1 MTSIPSPAIVAQSVT
16 KRLSRRVLWLFCLG
30 YILPGFV
37 GREPWKNADISA
49 FAYMLELFNGKS
61 AWLAPQSLGQ
71 APEGS
76 ALLPY
81 WLGAWAMQLS
91 PPWLEPAF
99 AVRLPFILLLV
110 LTLLAAWQGVYYLA
124 RSPRALPVVFAFGGE
139 AKPKDYARTIA
150 DGGLLALIACLGL
163 AQFSHETTPALPQVC
178 FTAIIF
184 YAVSAMPY
192 HRVAAALAFMVG
204 LLGLTLSGAPS
215 IATIL
220 GLGSMLIFATDTQFE
235 DSKRDAVE
243 RIDRMR
249 YGLWMLFCVI
259 CAALLATVLNLW
271 RFTAVL
277 PYATWQELQATSRL
291 LLWFAWPAWP
301 LAIWTLWRWRRQ
313 FGSLHVALPMLF
325 VGAAALSMLFTR
337 TSDRALL
344 LGLPAMA
351 TLAAFALP
359 TLERRLSA
367 LIDWFTL
374 FFFSAVGML
383 IWGIWIAMQTGASSK
398 SIIFVNKMVPGY
410 MPSFS
415 WLPFLVA
422 IVGTLSWVYLVLWR
436 VGRHRT
442 AMWKSM
448 VLPAGGTAL
457 CWLLL
462 MTLWLPILDFARSYA
477 PLVHRVAE
485 TIGKQSCVQIYGLSP
500 GQAAAFAYHGSM
512 KLQLLKPEV
521 HQDTKSESAP
531 ESTPISTP
539 EKPSFALADEQC
551 PWLIVDADVEQSLSS
566 LNMSPWRF
574 VTKVRRPTDDNEDV
588 LLYRRVN

>member
-16 KRLSRRVLWLFCLG
+16 KRLSRRILWLFCLA

-37 GREPWKNADISA
+37 GREPWKNADVSS
-49 FAYMLELFNGKS
+49 FGYMLEIFDGRS
-61 AWLAPQSLGQ
+61 SWLAPQSLGQ
-71 APEGS
+71 AADGS

-81 WLGAWAMQLS
+81 WLGAWALQLTPS
-91 PPWLEPAF
+91 WLEPAF
-99 AVRLPFILLLV
+99 AVRLPFMLLLV
-110 LTLLAAWQGVYYLA
+110 LTFLATWHGVYYLA

-178 FTAIIF
+178 FTAVTF

-192 HRVAAALAFMVG
+192 HRAAAAAAFLIG

-215 IATIL
+215 VAVAL
-220 GLGSMLIFATDTQFE
+220 GAGSALIFATDAQFE
-235 DSKRDAVE
+235 DNKRDAIE
-243 RIDRMR
+243 RIDRWH
-249 YGLWMLFCVI
+249 YGLWMVFCIV
-259 CAALLATVLNLW
+259 CAAVLATTLNLW
-271 RFTAVL
+271 RFTATL
-277 PYATWQELQATSRL
+277 PNATWQEAQTASRL

-313 FGSLHVALPMLF
+313 YSSLHVALPLLF
-325 VGAAALSMLFTR
+325 AGMAVVSMLFTG

-344 LGLPAMA
+344 IGLPAMA

-374 FFFSAVGML
+374 FFFSVVSLL
-383 IWGIWIAMQTGASSK
+383 IWGIWISMQTGTSLQ
-398 SIIFVNKMVPGY
+398 SINFVNKLVPGY
-410 MPSFS
+410 VPSFE

-422 IVGTLSWVYLVLWR
+422 ILGTLAWLYLVLWR

-477 PLVHRVAE
+477 PLVLRVSE
-485 TIGKQSCVQIYGLSP
+485 TIGKQACVQIYGLSP
-500 GQAAAFAYHGSM
+500 GQATAFAYHGGIN
-512 KLQLLKPEV
+512 LQLLKPEI
-521 HQDTKSESAP
+521 KSENRSNQPSSAN
-531 ESTPISTP
+531 
-539 EKPSFALADEQC
+539 ADTAC
-551 PWLIVDADVEQSLSS
+551 PWLIVDADAEQSLSGLDVS
-566 LNMSPWRF
+566 SWRF
-574 VTKVRRPTDDNEDV
+574 VTKVRRPSDDNEDV
-588 LLYRRVN
+588 LLYRRVK

>member
-16 KRLSRRVLWLFCLG
+16 KRLSRRILWLFCLA

-37 GREPWKNADISA
+37 GREPWKNADVSA
-49 FAYMLELFNGKS
+49 FGYMLEIFKGQS
-61 AWLAPQSLGQ
+61 SWFAPQSLGQ
-71 APEGS
+71 TAEGS

-81 WLGAWAMQLS
+81 WLGVWAMQLAPS
-91 PPWLEPAF
+91 WLEPAF
-99 AVRLPFILLLV
+99 AVRLPFMLLLV
-110 LTLLAAWQGVYYLA
+110 LTFLATWHGIYYLA

-192 HRVAAALAFMVG
+192 HRMAAAMAFLLG
-204 LLGLTLSGAPS
+204 LLGLTISGAPS
-215 IATIL
+215 VAMAL
-220 GLGSMLIFATDTQFE
+220 GFGSVLIFATDAQFE
-235 DSKRDAVE
+235 DNKRDAVE
-243 RIDRMR
+243 RIDRLR
-249 YGLWMLFCVI
+249 YGLWMLFCVVF
-259 CAALLATVLNLW
+259 AVVVATTLNLW
-271 RFTAVL
+271 RFTAAF
-277 PYATWQELQATSRL
+277 PAPAWSEAQTASRL

-301 LAIWTLWRWRRQ
+301 LAIWTVWRWRRQ
-313 FGSLHVALPMLF
+313 YTSLHVALPLLF
-325 VGAAALSMLFTR
+325 VGVSVLSMLFTHI
-337 TSDRALL
+337 SDRSLL

-374 FFFSAVGML
+374 FFFSVVGLL
-383 IWGIWIAMQTGASSK
+383 IWAIWISMQTGTSSK
-398 SIIFVNKMVPGY
+398 GMFFVNKLVPGY
-410 MPSFS
+410 VPSFA
-415 WLPFLVA
+415 WIPFLVA
-422 IVGTLSWVYLVLWR
+422 IFGTLAWIYLVVWR

-477 PLVHRVAE
+477 PLVQRVSE
-485 TIGKQSCVQIYGLSP
+485 TIGKQSCVQIHGLNS
-500 GQAAAFAYHGSM
+500 GQATAFAYHGSM
-512 KLQLLKPEV
+512 ELQLF
-521 HQDTKSESAP
+521 KSP
-531 ESTPISTP
+531 
-539 EKPSFALADEQC
+539 QRC
-551 PWLIVDADVEQSLSS
+551 PWLIVDADAEQSLSS
-566 LNMSPWRF
+566 LNMSAWRF
-574 VTKVRRPTDDNEDV
+574 VTKVRRPSDDSEDV
-588 LLYRRVN
+588 LLYRRIN

>member
-30 YILPGFV
+30 YIVPGFI
-37 GREPWKNADISA
+37 GREPWKNADVSA
-49 FAYMLELFNGKS
+49 FAYMLSMVSGQSN
-61 AWLAPQSLGQ
+61 WLAPQYLGQ
-71 APEGS
+71 AAEGS

-81 WLGAWAMQLS
+81 WLGAWAMQLKPS
-91 PPWLEPAF
+91 WLEPAF

-110 LTLLAAWQGVYYLA
+110 LTLLATWHGVYYLA

-163 AQFSHETTPALPQVC
+163 AQFSHETTPALPQIC
-178 FTAIIF
+178 FTAITF

-192 HRVAAALAFMVG
+192 HRLAAAIAFLTG

-215 IATIL
+215 VAIVL
-220 GLGSMLIFATDTQFE
+220 GLGCALIFATDKQFE
-235 DSKRDAVE
+235 DSKRDAIE
-243 RIDRMR
+243 RIDRLH
-249 YGLWMLFCVI
+249 YGLWMLFCVG
-259 CAALLATVLNLW
+259 CTVLLATSLNLW
-271 RFTAVL
+271 RLTAAL
-277 PYATWQELQATSRL
+277 PTATLQEAQTASRL

-313 FGSLHVALPMLF
+313 YSSLHVALPLLF
-325 VGAAALSMLFTR
+325 AGVAVASMLFTH

-374 FFFSAVGML
+374 FFFSVVGML

-398 SIIFVNKMVPGY
+398 SVMFVNKLVPGY
-410 MPSFS
+410 EPSFS
-415 WLPFLVA
+415 WFPFLVA
-422 IVGTLSWVYLVLWR
+422 VLGTMSWVYLVLWR

-462 MTLWLPILDFARSYA
+462 MTLWLPMLDFARSYA

-485 TIGKQSCVQIYGLSP
+485 TIGKQPCVQIYGLGP
-500 GQAAAFAYHGSM
+500 GQAAAFAYHGGM
-512 KLQLLKPEV
+512 NLQLLKPEA
-521 HQDTKSESAP
+521 ES
-531 ESTPISTP
+531 SSGTDQ
-539 EKPSFALADEQC
+539 KC
-551 PWLIVDADVEQSLSS
+551 PWLIVDADSEPSLPS

-574 VTKVRRPTDDNEDV
+574 VTKMRRPTDDNEDV

>member
-16 KRLSRRVLWLFCLG
+16 KRLSRRILWLFCLA

-37 GREPWKNADISA
+37 GREPWKNADVSA
-49 FAYMLELFNGKS
+49 FGYMLEIFNGQS
-61 AWLAPQSLGQ
+61 SWFAPQSLGQ
-71 APEGS
+71 AAEGS

-81 WLGAWAMQLS
+81 WLGAWALQLAPS
-91 PPWLEPAF
+91 WLEPAF
-99 AVRLPFILLLV
+99 TVRVPFMLLLV
-110 LTLLAAWQGVYYLA
+110 LTFLATWHGVYYLA

-163 AQFSHETTPALPQVC
+163 AQFSHETTPALSQVC

-192 HRVAAALAFMVG
+192 HRAAAAGAFLVG

-215 IATIL
+215 VAVAL
-220 GLGSMLIFATDTQFE
+220 GVGSALIFVTDAQFE
-235 DSKRDAVE
+235 DNKRDAIE
-243 RIDRMR
+243 RIDRWH
-249 YGLWMLFCVI
+249 YGLWMAFCIV
-259 CAALLATVLNLW
+259 CAAVLATTLNLW
-271 RFTAVL
+271 RFTATL
-277 PYATWQELQATSRL
+277 PNATWQEAQTASRL

-313 FGSLHVALPMLF
+313 YSSLHVALPLLF
-325 VGAAALSMLFTR
+325 AGVAVVSMLFTG

-344 LGLPAMA
+344 IGLPAMA

-374 FFFSAVGML
+374 FFFSVVGLL
-383 IWGIWIAMQTGASSK
+383 IWGIWISMQTGASLQSMN
-398 SIIFVNKMVPGY
+398 FVNKLVPGY
-410 MPSFS
+410 VPSFA

-422 IVGTLSWVYLVLWR
+422 IFGTLAWLYLVMWR

-477 PLVHRVAE
+477 PLVQRVSE
-485 TIGKQSCVQIYGLSP
+485 TIGKQACVQIYGLSP
-500 GQAAAFAYHGSM
+500 GQAAAFAYHGGM
-512 KLQLLKPEV
+512 NLQLLKPEI
-521 HQDTKSESAP
+521 KSE
-531 ESTPISTP
+531 IVP
-539 EKPSFALADEQC
+539 EKLGSPTANESC
-551 PWLIVDADVEQSLSS
+551 PWLIVDADAEQNLSS
-566 LNMSPWRF
+566 LNMSSWRF
-574 VTKVRRPTDDNEDV
+574 VTKVRRPSDDNEDV
-588 LLYRRVN
+588 LLYRRVK

>member
-16 KRLSRRVLWLFCLG
+16 KRLSRRILWLFCLA

-49 FAYMLELFNGKS
+49 FGYMLEIFNGQS
-61 AWLAPQSLGQ
+61 SWLAPQSLGQ
-71 APEGS
+71 AAEGS

-81 WLGAWAMQLS
+81 WLGAWALQLAPS
-91 PPWLEPAF
+91 WLEPAF
-99 AVRLPFILLLV
+99 TVRVPFMLLLV
-110 LTLLAAWQGVYYLA
+110 LTFLATWHGVYYLA

-163 AQFSHETTPALPQVC
+163 AQFSHETTPALSQVC

-184 YAVSAMPY
+184 YAVSALPY
-192 HRVAAALAFMVG
+192 HRAAAAGAFLVG

-215 IATIL
+215 VAVAL
-220 GLGSMLIFATDTQFE
+220 GVGSALIFVTDAQFE
-235 DSKRDAVE
+235 DNKRDAIE
-243 RIDRMR
+243 RIDRWH
-249 YGLWMLFCVI
+249 YGLWMAFCIV
-259 CAALLATVLNLW
+259 CAAVLATTLNVW
-271 RFTAVL
+271 RFTATL
-277 PYATWQELQATSRL
+277 PTATWQEAQTASRL

-313 FGSLHVALPMLF
+313 YSSLHVALPLLF
-325 VGAAALSMLFTR
+325 AGVAVASMLFAR

-344 LGLPAMA
+344 IGLPAMA

-374 FFFSAVGML
+374 FFFSVVGLL
-383 IWGIWIAMQTGASSK
+383 IWGIWISMQTGASLQ
-398 SIIFVNKMVPGY
+398 SINFVNKLVPGY
-410 MPSFS
+410 VPSFA

-422 IVGTLSWVYLVLWR
+422 IFGTLAWLYLVMWR

-477 PLVHRVAE
+477 PLVQRVSE
-485 TIGKQSCVQIYGLSP
+485 TIGKQACVQIYGLSP
-500 GQAAAFAYHGSM
+500 GQAAAFAYHGGM
-512 KLQLLKPEV
+512 HLQLLKPEIN
-521 HQDTKSESAP
+521 SE
-531 ESTPISTP
+531 IVP
-539 EKPSFALADEQC
+539 EKLGSPTANESC
-551 PWLIVDADVEQSLSS
+551 PWLIVDADTEQNLSS
-566 LNMSPWRF
+566 LNMSSWRF
-574 VTKVRRPTDDNEDV
+574 VTKVRRPSDDNEDV
-588 LLYRRVN
+588 LLYRRVK